1 MARAFLFYIILSFTS
16 CLLFTGYGV
25 KGKIK
30 SDTWR
35 LIDFKRYI
43 AMSTILFFI
52 TLGFALCLHNGNI
65 LLPKQNS
72 LLICG
77 RAKVTP
83 CANKQPIFSICQG
96 VCSRFL
102 LPTFISLFAR
112 GRAKVTP
119 CAVKEPYKLRVLGF
133 ALPGA

>member
-52 TLGFALCLHNGNI
+52 ILGFALYIHNANI
-65 LLPKQNS
+65 LLPKQNN
-72 LLICG
+72 LPFCG
-77 RAKVTP
+77 RALRSLLAQKVSLFLAFAKVSAP
-83 CANKQPIFSICQG
+83 VSPANFYKSFCPRSCQG
-96 VCSRFL
+96 HSLRGQ
-102 LPTFISLFAR
+102 ISLIN
-112 GRAKVTP
+112 
-119 CAVKEPYKLRVLGF
+119 CEL
-133 ALPGA
+133 